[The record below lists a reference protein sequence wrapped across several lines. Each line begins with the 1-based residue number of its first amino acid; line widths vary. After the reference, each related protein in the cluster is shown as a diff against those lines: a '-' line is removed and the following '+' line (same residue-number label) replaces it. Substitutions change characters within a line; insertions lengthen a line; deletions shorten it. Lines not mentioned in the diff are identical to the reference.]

1 LAKKNLIRQPKGQ
14 KMHLIQ
20 EFVLSIKWREILK
33 ELAMM
38 ALLIGALQFLL
49 PRSVVLGSS
58 MEPNLHEGER
68 LAASPLPYIFG
79 EPQRGDIVI
88 LYPMEEGGPY
98 LVKRIIGLP
107 NETIHFDEVSQL
119 YVNGVHVDEPYLSVI
134 CRSCR
139 NQTWVL
145 GADEYFFLGDNR
157 NVSRDSRSYGAVHS
171 SQIMARVLFR
181 WWPLNDLAIFN
192 D

>member
-1 LAKKNLIRQPKGQ
+1 MR
-14 KMHLIQ
+14 LIQ
-20 EFVLSIKWREILK
+20 EFFLSIRWRELLK

-38 ALLIGALQFLL
+38 VLIIGSLQFVL
-49 PRSVVLGSS
+49 PRSLVLGSS

-68 LAASPLPYIFG
+68 LAASPLPYLLG
-79 EPQRGDIVI
+79 EPERGDIVI
-88 LYPMEEGGPY
+88 LYPLVEGGEY

-107 NETIHFDEVSQL
+107 NETIHFDENSLL
-119 YVNGVHVDEPYLSVI
+119 YVNGVQVDEPYLSVI

-145 GADEYFFLGDNR
+145 SENEYFFLGDNR
-157 NVSRDSRSYGAVHS
+157 NVSRDSRSYGSIHK

-181 WWPLNDLAIFN
+181 WWPLNKLAIFN